1 MSESHLILF
10 ADEEVFFT
18 TIIYDKEVP
27 VAPEE
32 MPSWSIK
39 CTLLKNS
46 IRFIIFGPFLCNFN
60 RQNFNDGGEK
70 YDDDDEK
77 YDGDKDDDN
86 DDKDDD
92 DDAMRWEIEDKERFS
107 SLAARFASK

>member
-27 VAPEE
+27 DAPEE

-60 RQNFNDGGEK
+60 RQNFNDGG
-70 YDDDDEK
+70 
-77 YDGDKDDDN
+77 DKDDDD